1 MAALNLLAVGNT
13 AANSLDFT
21 VAQGESA
28 TICLKGGDATGEA
41 RIFLKDDTGAYVF
54 LQNITATGTR
64 AVCITAP
71 GTYRVS
77 RVAGANC
84 GVFRA

>member
-13 AANSLDFT
+13 AAISQDFT

-28 TICLKGGDATGEA
+28 TICLKGSDATGEA
-41 RIFLKDDTGAYVF
+41 QIFLKDDAGAYVS
-54 LQNITATGTR
+54 LGKSLTANSP
-64 AVCITAP
+64 AICITAP
-71 GTYRVS
+71 GIYRVV
-77 RVAGANC
+77 RPAGKTC